1 MIANDFLMELFRANA
16 LDVKTMLE
24 NSSYPFATKILEA
37 IKRNEEAAA
46 QGKPLEGIPPGLMT
60 EVQKDG
66 IGGQSAAMLDAAGL
80 AQPTAQQPPT
90 MQ

>member
-1 MIANDFLMELFRANA
+1 
-16 LDVKTMLE
+16 
-24 NSSYPFATKILEA
+24 
-37 IKRNEEAAA
+37 
-46 QGKPLEGIPPGLMT
+46 MT

-66 IGGQSAAMLDAAGL
+66 IGGQSAASAAMLDAAGL